1 MSYTKDYD
9 TPDEK
14 LSYFELK
21 DRIREECARVLPRK
35 ERILLAAKKL
45 EDDLTLK
52 DTICDQI
59 CSDLGDV
66 TSERYIRKC
75 LPDEYKQQK
84 KRRKQS
90 TSDLRNRSANDDK
103 NVPEKKAMAV
113 DASTGYEEP
122 FKDIDRPNIESASE
136 IEKNLQKKREN
147 VSEDFDKM
155 NRGHDVVT
163 ESKKIK
169 KLGQRLN
176 EAEEERM
183 ILRQERDELNTTVK
197 VLKEKTTPELLHE
210 LQEKF
215 ADTPGLL
222 DAKKLEKISM
232 EAGKHLV
239 TLMKKYNAI
248 LQEAVE
254 CGKPVPI
261 GTYIITKPQL
271 KLVPVNILVDFDRR
285 KIQTLLRE
293 KRLQGLS

>member
-1 MSYTKDYD
+1 
-9 TPDEK
+9 
-14 LSYFELK
+14 
-21 DRIREECARVLPRK
+21 
-35 ERILLAAKKL
+35 
-45 EDDLTLK
+45 
-52 DTICDQI
+52 
-59 CSDLGDV
+59 
-66 TSERYIRKC
+66 
-75 LPDEYKQQK
+75 
-84 KRRKQS
+84 
-90 TSDLRNRSANDDK
+90 
-103 NVPEKKAMAV
+103 
-113 DASTGYEEP
+113 
-122 FKDIDRPNIESASE
+122 
-136 IEKNLQKKREN
+136 
-147 VSEDFDKM
+147 M

-163 ESKKIK
+163 ESKRIK
-169 KLGQRLN
+169 KLGQ
-176 EAEEERM
+176 
-183 ILRQERDELNTTVK
+183 
-197 VLKEKTTPELLHE
+197 TPELLHE

-248 LQEAVE
+248 LQVAVE